1 MNEKTILGGA
11 KKCANTHKSVRY
23 RTLST
28 TDLVKMCLAGK
39 IVLKKMLINCSFRK
53 PGRVLSGRI
62 PLPCGHKGASH
73 LPSAMRH

>member
-28 TDLVKMCLAGK
+28 TDLVKMCLVGK
-39 IVLKKMLINCSFRK
+39 FVFLKMLTNVASESRDVSCPEGFPCLTGVKPLHIFRQ
-53 PGRVLSGRI
+53 R
-62 PLPCGHKGASH
+62 
-73 LPSAMRH
+73 

>member
-28 TDLVKMCLAGK
+28 TDLAKICLVGK
-39 IVLKKMLINCSFRK
+39 
-53 PGRVLSGRI
+53 RVF
-62 PLPCGHKGASH
+62 
-73 LPSAMRH
+73 